1 MPLAAECHILLADDH
16 AVVRRG
22 LCYLLSGSIPHAS
35 VTEVA
40 SCDAL
45 ERQLAVRDFDLVV
58 LDLVLPDG
66 NTIDRLP
73 ALFARRPDLKVLMY
87 SMSVEDVYAERAIQL
102 GAKGF
107 VSKAE
112 DEAELLRAV
121 RLVLR
126 GKPYLSERQQVRELE
141 RASSRNFTDPF
152 VQLSQRELSV
162 MDHLLRGRTV
172 GEIAALLGVGNSTS
186 ATYKARLFNKLGVS
200 NLLELQR
207 KADTHGYRIS

>member
-1 MPLAAECHILLADDH
+1 MPYPAECHILLADDH

-22 LCYLLSGSIPHAS
+22 LCYMLSASIPHAGIA
-35 VTEVA
+35 EVA
-40 SCDAL
+40 TCDAL
-45 ERQLAVRDFDLVV
+45 ERQIAERDFDLVL

-66 NTIDRLP
+66 NTIDHLP
-73 ALFARRPDLKVLMY
+73 ALFARRPQLKVLMY

-126 GKPYLSERQQVRELE
+126 GRPYLSERQQIRELE
-141 RASSRNFTDPF
+141 RATARNSTDPIM
-152 VQLSQRELSV
+152 QLSQRELSV

-172 GEIAALLGVGNSTS
+172 GEIATLLGVGNSTS